1 MITFLFFL
9 ACSEPTTT
17 LDIIEYDQTCT
28 VDEDCTAVFVGDVCG
43 CDCTRD
49 GINVADAEA
58 YNSVR
63 DEIFLACDSDE
74 VMECMTCPEV
84 QPSCDAGTCVV
95 ADE

>member
-1 MITFLFFL
+1 MTIVLFLL
-9 ACSEPTTT
+9 ACSEPQPV
-17 LDIIEYDQTCT
+17 DITEYDQTCT

-74 VMECMTCPEV
+74 VMECMACPEV
-84 QPSCDAGTCVV
+84 QISCDAGTCVV